1 MFCNGANELVLYIKQ
16 SDKIKERYKENLG
29 ANGQI
34 RLRTDKQI
42 IKGIPFEIL
51 LDESDQTK
59 LDTSDLKELKTD
71 CKITDDKNPDFDL
84 MFYFAPDRKILI
96 ASIATIL
103 DRPGYRSGYHF
114 ATKLNDKGELGQVK
128 ITEFSE

>member
-16 SDKIKERYKENLG
+16 SDKIKERHKDYLK

-34 RLRTDKQI
+34 KLRTDKQI
-42 IKGIPFEIL
+42 IKGIPFEVL

-59 LDTSDLKELKTD
+59 VDTSDLKELKTD
-71 CKITDDKNPDFDL
+71 CEITTDKNPDFDL
-84 MFYFAPDRKILI
+84 MFYFSPDRKILI

-103 DRPGYRSGYHF
+103 DKPGYRSGYHL